1 MNGSQTSSTHMSG
14 SSDTNGDFGDDFVWI
29 LQASLNVGEKIQKEL
44 NDVVDRIILIH
55 VLNTTVEVQQ

>member
-1 MNGSQTSSTHMSG
+1 MSG

-44 NDVVDRIILIH
+44 ERRILLENRKNKINK
-55 VLNTTVEVQQ
+55 LNNL